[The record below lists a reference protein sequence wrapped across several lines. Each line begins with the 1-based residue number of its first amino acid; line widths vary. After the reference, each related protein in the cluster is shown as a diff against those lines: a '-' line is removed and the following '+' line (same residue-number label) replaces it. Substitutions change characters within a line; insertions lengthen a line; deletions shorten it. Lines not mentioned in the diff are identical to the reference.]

1 MNLIEHQRQD
11 VCKIYLYV
19 PDPFDSSTYQ
29 LFINKRK
36 KIMVTRLKKSK
47 TFIDYPQ
54 TIEDVYAN
62 LEDCNHTK
70 KENF

>member
-1 MNLIEHQRQD
+1 
-11 VCKIYLYV
+11 
-19 PDPFDSSTYQ
+19 
-29 LFINKRK
+29 
-36 KIMVTRLKKSK
+36 MVTRLKKSK

-70 KENF
+70 KENFQYRLAILWQILKLKNGTNSQ

>member
-1 MNLIEHQRQD
+1 MNLIEHQRPD

-19 PDPFDSSTYQ
+19 PDPIDSSTYQ

-54 TIEDVYAN
+54 TI
-62 LEDCNHTK
+62 
-70 KENF
+70 